1 MHTEG
6 IEVSFDQIVISFIQ
20 IFAILDP
27 IALIPIF
34 SVLTKDYTPHERKK
48 IAIGATAI
56 ALGLAVGVIFI
67 GDLVLAY
74 IGVSLGSFRLAGGI
88 LLLISAIDMF
98 SGLPRGKKISDIDD
112 SEIPPEKPFELA
124 SVPLATPL
132 LLGPGTI
139 TLLVTL
145 SHQIDLVSLLI
156 ASTSAIIISG
166 LILMSSNWVE
176 KLLSDSGVKLL
187 SRLMALIVASVAVE
201 FIHLTLVEWKLAQ
214 I

>member
-56 ALGLAVGVIFI
+56 ALGLGVGVIFI